1 MVIMSS
7 KVMTLNI
14 MPISLMCVNI
24 MPLKMDLNTILV
36 KITSLIIMT
45 LNSTYWLN
53 CNCQKNNFFATLSVI
68 MARFIRLNF
77 VAPFYL
83 LSHW

>member
-1 MVIMSS
+1 MPST
-7 KVMTLNI
+7 VMALNI

-36 KITSLIIMT
+36 KITTLVIMT
-45 LNSTYWLN
+45 FNSTHWLN
-53 CNCQKNNFFATLSVI
+53 CNSQQNSFFAMLSVI
-68 MARFIRLNF
+68 MARIIRLKV
-77 VAPFYL
+77 VAPLYL